1 MPNGYTRQDT
11 TGALANGQPI
21 DADLFNNEYNA
32 IESAMHASTGH
43 NHDGTTGG
51 GATINKIGPSNELE
65 ADSSAVFP
73 KVNNLIDNGKTTLR
87 WKDGYYAGT
96 VYADDVSVTDDLT
109 VGDDLTV
116 TGDVQF
122 GNLTDGTITIDSFVD
137 EDNMSSDSATKVPT
151 QQSVKAYVDSKTNN
165 ASGTVTTGN
174 VDLGGGS
181 GSGWVIYQSG
191 TDLKFK
197 YNGVDRFK
205 LTSAGALT
213 VEDNVSAFGSA

>member
-73 KVNNLIDNGKTTLR
+73 KVECP
-87 WKDGYYAGT
+87 Y
-96 VYADDVSVTDDLT
+96 
-109 VGDDLTV
+109 
-116 TGDVQF
+116 
-122 GNLTDGTITIDSFVD
+122 
-137 EDNMSSDSATKVPT
+137 
-151 QQSVKAYVDSKTNN
+151 
-165 ASGTVTTGN
+165 
-174 VDLGGGS
+174 GS
-181 GSGWVIYQSG
+181 ISNRARNS
-191 TDLKFK
+191 TC
-197 YNGVDRFK
+197 
-205 LTSAGALT
+205 
-213 VEDNVSAFGSA
+213 

>member
-181 GSGWVIYQSG
+181 GAGWVIYQSV

>member
-181 GSGWVIYQSG
+181 GAGWVIYQSG

-205 LTSAGALT
+205 LTLQ
-213 VEDNVSAFGSA
+213 VL

>member
-32 IESAMHASTGH
+32 IETAMHASTGH

-51 GATINKIGPSNELE
+51 GATINKVGPSNELE

-73 KVNNLIDNGKTTLR
+73 KVNNLIDHGKTALR
-87 WKDGYYAGT
+87 WKDGYYSGT
-96 VYADDVSVTDDLT
+96 VYAEDVAVTDDLT

-137 EDNMSSDSATKVPT
+137 EDNMASNSATKVPT
-151 QQSVKAYVDSKTNN
+151 QQSVKAYVDSTTNN
-165 ASGTVTTGN
+165 ATGTVTTGN
-174 VDLGGGS
+174 VDVGGGS
-181 GSGWVIYQSG
+181 GAGWVIYQSG

-205 LTSAGALT
+205 LSSAGALE
-213 VEDNVSAFGSA
+213 VEDNVTAYGSA

>member
-181 GSGWVIYQSG
+181 GAGWVIYQSG